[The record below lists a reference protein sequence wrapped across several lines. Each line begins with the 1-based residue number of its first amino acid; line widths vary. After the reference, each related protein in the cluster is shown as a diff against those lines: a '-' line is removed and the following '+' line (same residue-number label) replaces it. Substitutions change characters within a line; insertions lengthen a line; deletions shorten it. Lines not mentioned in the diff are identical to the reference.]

1 MNYTLPGTAE
11 TIQLPNYPASP
22 PYQITGNANLPTQTA
37 GSVMTIELSQNKFTN
52 GSGQFPSV
60 SGTVDFYTTL
70 EFSESTSF
78 GSGNSTSLLIPVT
91 IISPCV
97 VSGTTYTVT
106 EESSGLTLYTETD
119 TATQSGS
126 VTGHVETAL
135 NPVPAKTVVYI
146 TVSH

>member
-1 MNYTLPGTAE
+1 MYTLPGTAE
-11 TIQLPNYPASP
+11 TIQLPNYPAAA
-22 PYQITGNANLPTQTA
+22 PYQITGNAVLPTQTS

-52 GSGQFPSV
+52 GSGSFPSV

-78 GSGNSTSLLIPVT
+78 GSGNSTSLKIPVT

-97 VSGTTYTVT
+97 VNGTTYTVT

-119 TATQSGS
+119 TATESGS
-126 VTGHVETAL
+126 VTGHVETSL
-135 NPVPAKTVVYI
+135 NPVPANTVVYI

>member
-1 MNYTLPGTAE
+1 MMYTLPGTAE

-52 GSGQFPSV
+52 GSGSFPSV

-97 VSGTTYTVT
+97 VNGTTYTVT

-135 NPVPAKTVVYI
+135 NPVPANTVVYI